1 MIDLT
6 RPLVSAAGHLF
17 ANWLRTL
24 RVRMALPD
32 GSSVAP
38 SQYDFRSLIF
48 AITERDL
55 LASLAVA
62 RGRSFRALV
71 AEGRDGDWAV
81 EFAAPLGC
89 TFIRG
94 SSLHHGARAL
104 RALVRALNTDTAP
117 AVMVVD
123 GPVGPPNEVKEGVVA
138 CAALT
143 RRAIVPAAMAARGK
157 IVFRGSWAAHYL
169 PLPFARVVIAVG
181 EPMCVGRGP
190 SRAEVAE
197 NARAVGAELRRLRE
211 VALGEVRK

>member
-1 MIDLT
+1 MMSLT
-6 RPLVSAAGHLF
+6 RPLVAAAGHLL
-17 ANWLRTL
+17 ATWLGTL

-32 GSSVAP
+32 GSSVLP
-38 SQYDFRSLIF
+38 SQYEFQSLIF
-48 AITERDL
+48 AITERDV

-81 EFAAPLGC
+81 ALAAPLGC
-89 TFIRG
+89 TFVRG

-104 RALVRALNTDTAP
+104 RALVRALNADPAP
-117 AVMVVD
+117 AVMIVD
-123 GPVGPPNEVKEGVVA
+123 GPVGPAGEVKEGVVA

-143 RRAIVPAAMAARGK
+143 RRAIVPAAMAATGK

-181 EPMCVGRGP
+181 EPMSVRNGS
-190 SRAEVAE
+190 SRAED
-197 NARAVGAELRRLRE
+197 ARALGNEIRRLRE
-211 VALGEVRK
+211 VALEEARR